1 MAESARRRRGRRRGA
16 SLTEEKPGVGAPP
29 SRQGWGREP
38 AGRDAA
44 PSPAGPSKRGYHHG
58 DLRAALVDTAVELIA
73 ERGVHGFSLSEASRR
88 LGVTVAAPYRHFA
101 DREELLAAVAT
112 RAAEQL
118 GETVGRALASADTPE
133 AGVAALAEAYVR
145 FAADERPL
153 FATLFG
159 VGLDKQRYP
168 ELEAAAHGAEERLMG
183 VVRQIV
189 ASGEEEAA
197 DLMLALV
204 TATHGAAALMLDGFF
219 GDPEDPQVVAVAVRH
234 AVAVTRAV
242 LAGRHAL

>member
-1 MAESARRRRGRRRGA
+1 MRGRSA
-16 SLTEEKPGVGAPP
+16 
-29 SRQGWGREP
+29 
-38 AGRDAA
+38 
-44 PSPAGPSKRGYHHG
+44 KRGYHHG

-118 GETVGRALASADTPE
+118 GETVGRALTRADTPE
-133 AGVAALAEAYVR
+133 ARIAALAEAYVR

-183 VVRQIV
+183 VVREI

-204 TATHGAAALMLDGFF
+204 MATHGAAALLLDGIF
-219 GDPEDPQVVAVAVRH
+219 GGPEDPQVVTVAVNH

-242 LAGRHAL
+242 LAGRHALSEFPNRGSCTAQGREELRG